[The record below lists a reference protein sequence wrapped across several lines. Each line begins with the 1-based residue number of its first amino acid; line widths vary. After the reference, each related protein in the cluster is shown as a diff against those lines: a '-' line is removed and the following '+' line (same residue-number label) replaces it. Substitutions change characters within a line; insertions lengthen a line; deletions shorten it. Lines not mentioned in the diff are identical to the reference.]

1 MNLPFVLGFEDGGS
15 AGEYGALY
23 GALRGSDDYYGDKIP
38 VTVDTDGMGNRH
50 LRVYT
55 RFSNNREQDRGLVF
69 ALDLD
74 HTEVWFGARTRVYED
89 RRSRAFYLAT
99 NNTSNGNPRD
109 AVFSIDIHPLS
120 SESISLS
127 SRDSHSTNTWNSYG
141 ISSSDYDSGPDWR
154 FNPYGDMT
162 HPENPWRYVAV
173 QFVRRANDGDVR
185 IYVDGIERVT
195 ALADTDFG
203 LDRGNISEIGLA
215 GFSASNDS
223 LQDFY
228 VEHDDFWLHTEELPS
243 LHVAP
248 IFPSAVG
255 SYDHAT
261 PIDDQATPL
270 VSPTLAD
277 MINDFPANI
286 STYLSIKENDA
297 ISFFLDDSSLTANKI
312 TGISLVLWIAGPG
325 DYTVFAKDGAS
336 EAIIGHYSSGGST
349 PEKVNV
355 DLPTNPIT
363 GLAWT
368 PEDISTVEIGVR
380 NELLPEGATP
390 GFVGG

>member
-1 MNLPFVLGFEDGGS
+1 MNLPFVLGFEDGSS
-15 AGEYGALY
+15 AGEYGMVY
-23 GALRGSDDYYGDKIP
+23 GALRGSDDYYGDKTPAI
-38 VTVDTDGMGNRH
+38 VDTDGMGNRH

-55 RFSNNREQDRGLVF
+55 RVRDDRQRDRGLVF
-69 ALDLD
+69 VLDLD
-74 HTEVWFGARTRVYED
+74 NTEIWFGARIRVYEST
-89 RRSRAFYLAT
+89 RVRTLSLAT

-109 AVFSIDIHPLS
+109 PVFSIDIHPLS
-120 SESISLS
+120 SQSIVLS
-127 SRDSHSTNTWNSYG
+127 SIDSQATNTWDSYG
-141 ISSSDYDSGPDWR
+141 VYEGLIEYDSGPDWR

-162 HPENPWRYVAV
+162 DPENPWRYVAV

-195 ALADTDFG
+195 ALADTNYG
-203 LDRGNISEIGLA
+203 LDRGNISEIILA
-215 GFSASNDS
+215 GYADS
-223 LQDFY
+223 YGEKLDFY

-270 VSPTLAD
+270 VNPTLAD
-277 MINDFPANI
+277 MVNDFPANT

-336 EAIIGHYSSGGST
+336 EAIIGYYSSGGST
-349 PEKVNV
+349 PEKINV

-390 GFVGG
+390 VI